1 MERARQQ
8 RSALMET
15 LRGGAIPR
23 HVAIIMDGNG
33 RWATNQGKMR
43 VEGHRAGVE
52 RLRSVLRFTDDLDIE
67 VLTVYAFSS
76 ENWKRPVWEVKAL
89 MQILIEFMQREI
101 DELDEKN
108 VRIRFMGDI
117 EAMPEPVLRALKQA
131 RNRTQN
137 NTGLVFNIALNYGGR
152 QEILHAVRALAE
164 ECVAGTLAAE
174 EIDEAVFAQRLYTDA
189 LPDPDLI
196 IRTSGEERLSNFL
209 LWQCAYAEFVFSQVH
224 WPDFDDD
231 AYASALRTFQSR
243 DRRFGGLSEDK

>member
-1 MERARQQ
+1 MDRAKQQ
-8 RSALMET
+8 R
-15 LRGGAIPR
+15 GAWIEELCKGPVPR

-33 RWATNQGKMR
+33 RWATSRGKMR

-52 RLRSVLRFTDDLDIE
+52 RLRSVLRFSDDLGIE

-101 DELDEKN
+101 DELDEEN
-108 VRIRFMGDI
+108 VQIRFIGDI
-117 EAMPEPVLRALKQA
+117 EAMPGPVLQALHQA
-131 RNRTQN
+131 RRRTEA

-152 QEILHAVRALAE
+152 QEILHAARAMAKDYSEGML
-164 ECVAGTLAAE
+164 TLE
-174 EIDEAVFAQRLYTDA
+174 DIDEAAFSQRLYTDG

-209 LWQCAYAEFVFSQVH
+209 LWQCAYAELVFTQEH
-224 WPDFDDD
+224 WPDFDDEV
-231 AYASALRTFQSR
+231 YAGALRAFQNR
-243 DRRFGGLSEDK
+243 DRRYGGLGEDE